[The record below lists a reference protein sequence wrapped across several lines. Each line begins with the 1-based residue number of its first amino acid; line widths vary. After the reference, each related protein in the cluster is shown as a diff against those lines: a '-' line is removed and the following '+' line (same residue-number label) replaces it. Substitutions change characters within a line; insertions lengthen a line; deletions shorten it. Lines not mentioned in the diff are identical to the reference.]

1 MNHHFK
7 EGDMVRGE
15 SRKKAII
22 AEYQRQMMT
31 EGRPNYTLITR
42 NVGLKSNVGS
52 YAKRVVQK
60 WLGTQKDRG
69 HVRECLCCD
78 ERFISVGKHHRLCDR
93 CRINGESFQPF
104 AISAINHEWRRS

>member
-42 NVGLKSNVGS
+42 NVGLKSNVRS

-60 WLGTQKDRG
+60 WLGSRPERSHTK
-69 HVRECLCCD
+69 ECLCCD
-78 ERFISVGKHHRLCDR
+78 DHFVSSGKHHRLCDR
-93 CRINGESFQPF
+93 CRVSGESSQPYH
-104 AISAINHEWRRS
+104 ISSFSHERGAS